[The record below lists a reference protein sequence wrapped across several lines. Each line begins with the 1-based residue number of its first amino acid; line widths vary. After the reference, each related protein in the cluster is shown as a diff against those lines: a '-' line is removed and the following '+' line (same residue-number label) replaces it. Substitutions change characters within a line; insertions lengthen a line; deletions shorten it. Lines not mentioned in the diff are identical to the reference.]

1 MRQIQVED
9 GLRLRF
15 PGRGDEFD
23 DGVEIGLL
31 IVSLASGEAR
41 FQRIVSAG
49 NVDQAR
55 HVAEGLGYRVQILT
69 ERDDRAELFFFIPGR
84 RPVLTLVQ
92 TDVRFA

>member
-15 PGRGDEFD
+15 PGRGNEFD

-31 IVSLASGEAR
+31 VASLVSGEAR
-41 FQRIVSAG
+41 FQRIVSAA

-55 HVAEGLGYRVQILT
+55 RVAGQLGYRVQILT
-69 ERDDRAELFFFIPGR
+69 ERDDRAELFFFVQGR
-84 RPVLTLVQ
+84 RPVLTLVPN
-92 TDVRFA
+92 DVRFA